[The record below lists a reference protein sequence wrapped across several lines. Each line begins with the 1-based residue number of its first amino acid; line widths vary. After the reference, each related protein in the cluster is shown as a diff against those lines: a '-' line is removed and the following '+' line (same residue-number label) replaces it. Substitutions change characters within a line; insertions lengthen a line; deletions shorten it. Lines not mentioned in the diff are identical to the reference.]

1 MGNIYL
7 RAEKD
12 TQTAL
17 TYFDQIIEAD
27 PENYLALSNIGGI
40 FLRLDKLNLAES
52 REKRSLVLVSP
63 MGTIDSKKVID
74 EGTIASFSELNL
86 KEKNGE
92 ELIGDSLELYLNNNH
107 IAEVI
112 ERLASEMPTRTGLK
126 IEQNGLVVNKEGELM
141 VDQNLEQSTNNELTN
156 PNPKTKMTE
165 EEKKQADESIAE
177 NEKRK
182 RETLDE
188 IKNMTTEELLSDDI
202 DIMDMFKGCK
212 I

>member
-74 EGTIASFSELNL
+74 KGTIASFSELNL

-112 ERLASEMPTRTGLK
+112 ERLAREIPTRTGVK
-126 IEQNGLVVNKEGELM
+126 IEVN
-141 VDQNLEQSTNNELTN
+141 DI
-156 PNPKTKMTE
+156 KTS
-165 EEKKQADESIAE
+165 QQPDAA
-177 NEKRK
+177 
-182 RETLDE
+182 
-188 IKNMTTEELLSDDI
+188 
-202 DIMDMFKGCK
+202 FP
-212 I
+212 